1 MNIKIEKSEF
11 KKLYDLACNDWKTKF
26 DERFKNFTFSDT
38 LEFEKSFLDEMKS
51 ACNVNQLKTLNKIF
65 EKHLV
70 SLNPFANIKS
80 YSDVCSVLGEDEL
93 LEKNFSFL
101 PKERRKKALAQAK
114 FQQIQS
120 LSWGDTIINWKDSNQ
135 RKWYNYFTDFDLGGL
150 VLNVASYYT
159 SSTFIDRAAFY
170 KTEDDA
176 KLCAK
181 LFLDLYEDLM

>member
-11 KKLYDLACNDWKTKF
+11 KKLYDLACDAWKTKF

-51 ACNVNQLKTLNKIF
+51 ACNVNQLKTFNKIF

-70 SLNPFANIKS
+70 TLNPFANIKS

-101 PKERRKKALAQAK
+101 QRERRKKALAQAK
-114 FQQIQS
+114 FQQIQA
-120 LSWGDTIINWKDSNQ
+120 LSWGDTIINWRDSNQ
-135 RKWYNYFTDFDLGGL
+135 RKWYNYFTVNGLGGL
-150 VLNVASYYT
+150 VDGADSCASLFT
-159 SSTFIDRAAFY
+159 DQAAFY
-170 KTEDDA
+170 KTEEDA
-176 KLCAK
+176 KICAK
-181 LFLDLYEDLM
+181 LFLSFYEDLM